1 MKFALRFAIPL
12 LSVIGICAPLS
23 LSSCSSADSEPRRLS
38 YGGHE
43 AGLVQEEE
51 GETVG
56 EWEGIL
62 VIEPFATPPEAGVLE
77 YWQGKDDPE
86 RVLAPV
92 YEDAIRN
99 RGPALPCDG
108 VPVATDFGKATLFLV
123 VEGALEQVRIYANPC
138 GNDAYA
144 LSWAFERNSEENPAE
159 DDVFWFSCHG
169 LLSFPGPGWRGFYRL
184 LFRRDD
190 GTWARAI
197 PYESAFLSEE

>member
-1 MKFALRFAIPL
+1 M
-12 LSVIGICAPLS
+12 
-23 LSSCSSADSEPRRLS
+23 
-38 YGGHE
+38 
-43 AGLVQEEE
+43 QEEE

-62 VIEPFATPPEAGVLE
+62 VIEPSPTPPEAGVLE

-159 DDVFWFSCHG
+159 DDIFWFSCHG
-169 LLSFPGPGWRGFYRL
+169 LLSFPGPGGRGFYRL
-184 LFRRDD
+184 LFPRDD